1 MARSEQFIQGERH
14 GVKWAIE
21 FLHENARQ
29 MKDGKA
35 VLILNRVASE
45 MGNAFAR
52 QGKSAEPVPAKE
64 PRP

>member
-21 FLHENARQ
+21 FLHQNARQ
-29 MKDGKA
+29 MNDYKA

-45 MGNAFAR
+45 MGNAFAK
-52 QGKSAEPVPAKE
+52 QGKSIELASEKE
-64 PRP
+64 SRQ